1 MLQGSLDSSGPR
13 FTPLVVVEL
22 ASDTKEEAI
31 AWLLSRI
38 RDQQQKGGEHVGV
51 DPLKPKISF
60 DCVFYHSVL
69 LNPGIFP
76 RC

>member
-31 AWLLSRI
+31 AWILSRI
-38 RDQQQKGGEHVGV
+38 RDQQQNGGVHIGV
-51 DPLKPKISF
+51 DPLNSKICF
-60 DCVFYHSVL
+60 DCVF
-69 LNPGIFP
+69 
-76 RC
+76 